1 MQKIG
6 SFVIGSVGHRLAWI
20 TAAIAVLGM
29 WSDGARQNVAH
40 AAAPP

>member
-6 SFVIGSVGHRLAWI
+6 SFVIGSVWKRLAWI
-20 TAAIAVLGM
+20 TAAAVVLGM
-29 WSDGARQNVAH
+29 WSDGARSNVAH